1 MGKWDLSAI
10 SYILPLHIEVGNKQ
24 SNKLGYK
31 LGYKLVVMLV
41 VKLVVKLV
49 TKPWYKLHK

>member
-10 SYILPLHIEVGNKQ
+10 SYILLLHIEVGNKQ
-24 SNKLGYK
+24 RN
-31 LGYKLVVMLV
+31 KLVVMLM

-49 TKPWYKLHK
+49 TKPWYKLRK

>member
-24 SNKLGYK
+24 RNK

-41 VKLVVKLV
+41 VKLV

>member
-1 MGKWDLSAI
+1 MRKWDSSAI
-10 SYILPLHIEVGNKQ
+10 SYILPLHTEVGNKQ
-24 SNKLGYK
+24 RNK

-41 VKLVVKLV
+41 VMLVVKLV

>member
-24 SNKLGYK
+24 RNK